1 MPGDG
6 LAARCVRTPVAAQ
19 GSESLGHR
27 EGHDSRQRRR
37 ACNLPASK
45 DTLSGPTADDP
56 AGRRAIQL
64 TQSKSGLLQAVSAL
78 AYGGYRRFAIAHL
91 FTSLG
96 SHLLQTAIFWQVFEL
111 TGSALLLGLTG
122 LARAAPH
129 IVLSLVGGVFA
140 DRLNRVRLIQAGQAM
155 NVILLF
161 VLMALTASGTVDVW
175 HLYVITSLNGAFTA
189 VTQPARTALI
199 ANLVPRGTLLN
210 AVALNATIA
219 QTSQIVGPAL
229 AGVGIATAGLGLA
242 YLLNALLYLA
252 AVASI
257 VGIRVPTASSK
268 QSESA
273 WQSFVDGMAF
283 VRSKPVIISLL
294 MLDLG
299 AVVLGSYRALLPI
312 FAETL
317 GAGASGY
324 GLLSAAPGVGSL
336 VAAVF
341 MLSLGDMKY
350 KGLYTV
356 FGVLAYSVA
365 LALLALSPWFYL
377 SLLAASLL
385 GATNSI
391 QMIPRNSVILAI
403 PPDALRGRVAAFRSM
418 LAGGG
423 PPLGYAISGG
433 VAAVLG
439 APLALMVGAG
449 ACALLVIGIGTAHRE
464 LRDPYLGSVESS

>member
-1 MPGDG
+1 MSMAGGRNPLSRDPRVALGPPISIGPRVATVPSCLYPSPYKDFS
-6 LAARCVRTPVAAQ
+6 AAQ
-19 GSESLGHR
+19 LRMTPADR
-27 EGHDSRQRRR
+27 E
-37 ACNLPASK
+37 
-45 DTLSGPTADDP
+45 
-56 AGRRAIQL
+56 AIWL
-64 TQSKSGLLQAVSAL
+64 TQSQSGLRQALSAL
-78 AYGGYRRFAIAHL
+78 AYGGYRRFATAHL

-96 SHLLQTAIFWQVFEL
+96 SHLLQTAIFWQVYEL

-122 LARAAPH
+122 LARAGPH

-140 DRLNRVRLIQAGQAM
+140 DRLDRVRLIQAGQAM
-155 NVILLF
+155 NVILL
-161 VLMALTASGTVDVW
+161 VGLTALTASGTVEIW
-175 HLYVITSLNGAFTA
+175 HLYAITVLNGAFSA

-199 ANLVPRGTLLN
+199 ANLVPRERLLN
-210 AVALNATIA
+210 VVALNATIA
-219 QTSQIVGPAL
+219 QTSQIAGPAL
-229 AGVGIATAGLGLA
+229 AGVGIATVGLGPA

-252 AVASI
+252 AVTSI
-257 VGIRVPTASSK
+257 VGIRVPAASSK
-268 QSESA
+268 PTESP
-273 WQSFVDGMAF
+273 WRSFVDGMSF
-283 VRSKPVIISLL
+283 VRSRPVIISLL
-294 MLDLG
+294 VLDLG

-317 GAGASGY
+317 GAGAGGY

-341 MLSLGDMKY
+341 MLSLGDMRY

-356 FGVLAYSVA
+356 FGVLAYSAA
-365 LALLALSPWFYL
+365 LALLAASSWFYL

-385 GATNSI
+385 GATNSV
-391 QMIPRNSVILAI
+391 QMIPRNSVILSI

-439 APLALMVGAG
+439 APLALMLGAA

-464 LRDPYLGSVESS
+464 LRDPHLGSTDSP